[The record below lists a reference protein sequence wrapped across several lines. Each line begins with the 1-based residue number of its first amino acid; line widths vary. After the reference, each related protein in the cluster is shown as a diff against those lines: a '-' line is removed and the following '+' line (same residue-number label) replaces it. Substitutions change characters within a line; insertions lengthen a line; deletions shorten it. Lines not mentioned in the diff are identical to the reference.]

1 MRRAV
6 IGIAYMGVI
15 ALIVFLADR
24 GDSQFIF
31 SWIRAIPYG
40 DKFGHFFLMGGFA
53 FVANYSLSC
62 RCIKI
67 GQRYF
72 LLGSLIVALLVTL
85 EEFSQLFIRYRT
97 FDLLDLT
104 FDFLGIW
111 ILGRFAQ
118 RLNHKATP
126 ITK

>member
-6 IGIAYMGVI
+6 IGILYTGVI

-24 GDSQFIF
+24 GDSPFIF
-31 SWIRAIPYG
+31 SWIRAIPGG
-40 DKFGHFFLMGGFA
+40 DKIGHFILMGGFA

-62 RCIKI
+62 RRIKI
-67 GQRYF
+67 GQRHF
-72 LLGSLIVALLVTL
+72 FLGSLIVAVLVTL

-111 ILGRFAQ
+111 ILGRLAE

-126 ITK
+126 IRK